1 MTLQPEGVEGGGE
14 ERADE
19 AERTLNNRPL
29 RRALG
34 MIEELIRLDV
44 AQLERAYRQRERAVE
59 ARVKLPFALRLDGV
73 GFGRALRGFAEPRDE
88 RVHRA
93 LVQGAMELVK
103 RLSASGAYVVSDE
116 VNALFL
122 GPSLP
127 YAGRVE
133 KLASI
138 SASLLSAV
146 TSTLLNRQLV
156 FDSRAIPLE
165 DAEDAKRYIAYRA
178 RVGLNNFVGS
188 MLHRLGAEVA
198 GVHLAERI
206 AKLESLGVRLA
217 ERPAWEWSG
226 SSVFWR
232 LGGKRELAVEDGPWR
247 LIEAI
252 EAYARAPELM
262 R

>member
-1 MTLQPEGVEGGGE
+1 MV
-14 ERADE
+14 
-19 AERTLNNRPL
+19 
-29 RRALG
+29 
-34 MIEELIRLDV
+34 EELIRLDV
-44 AQLERAYRQRERAVE
+44 AQLERVYGQRERAVE

-73 GFGRALRGFAEPRDE
+73 GFGRALKGYAEPRDK

-93 LVQGAMELVK
+93 LVQGASELVK

-116 VNALFL
+116 VNVLLL

-133 KLASI
+133 KLVSI

-146 TSTLLNRQLV
+146 VSTLLGRQLV
-156 FDSRAIPLE
+156 FDSRVVPLE
-165 DAEDAKRYIAYRA
+165 SAEDAKRYVAYRA

-188 MLHRLGAEVA
+188 MLHKLGAELA
-198 GVHLAERI
+198 GVHLTERV

-217 ERPAWEWSG
+217 ERPAWEWGG

-232 LGGKRELAVEDGPWR
+232 LGGKREVAVEDGPWK
-247 LIEAI
+247 LFGAI
-252 EAYARAPELM
+252 EEYARAPELA

>member
-1 MTLQPEGVEGGGE
+1 ML
-14 ERADE
+14 
-19 AERTLNNRPL
+19 
-29 RRALG
+29 
-34 MIEELIRLDV
+34 EELIRLDV
-44 AQLERAYRQRERAVE
+44 ARLEREYRERERAIE

-73 GFGRALRGFAEPRDE
+73 GFGRALKGYAEPRDE

-93 LVQGAMELVK
+93 LLQGASELVK

-116 VNALFL
+116 VNVLLL

-133 KLASI
+133 KLVSI
-138 SASLLSAV
+138 SASTLSAV
-146 TSTLLNRQLV
+146 VSTLLDRQLV
-156 FDSRAIPLE
+156 FDSRVIPLE
-165 DAEDAKRYIAYRA
+165 SAEDAKRYVVYRT

-188 MLHRLGAEVA
+188 MLRRLGAELA

-206 AKLESLGVRLA
+206 AKLESLGVRLT

-232 LGGKRELAVEDGPWR
+232 LEGARELAVEDGPWR
-247 LIEAI
+247 LLEAI
-252 EAYARAPELM
+252 DAYARAPELA

>member
-1 MTLQPEGVEGGGE
+1 ML
-14 ERADE
+14 
-19 AERTLNNRPL
+19 
-29 RRALG
+29 
-34 MIEELIRLDV
+34 EELIRLDV
-44 AQLERAYRQRERAVE
+44 ARLEREYRERERAIE

-73 GFGRALRGFAEPRDE
+73 GFGRALKGYAEPRDE

-93 LVQGAMELVK
+93 LLQGASELVK

-116 VNALFL
+116 VNVLLL

-133 KLASI
+133 KLVSV
-138 SASLLSAV
+138 SASTLSAV
-146 TSTLLNRQLV
+146 VSTLLDRQLV
-156 FDSRAIPLE
+156 FDSRVIPLE
-165 DAEDAKRYIAYRA
+165 SAEDAKRYVVYRT

-188 MLHRLGAEVA
+188 MLRRLGAELA

-206 AKLESLGVRLA
+206 AKLESLGVRLT
-217 ERPAWEWSG
+217 ERPAWEWCG

-232 LGGKRELAVEDGPWR
+232 LEGARELAVEDGPWR
-247 LIEAI
+247 LLEAI
-252 EAYARAPELM
+252 DAYARAPELA